1 MTFTL
6 QCYLTVVNTKLT
18 LFDNKNFFLKKNKTC
33 QLIKKIRFLEI
44 QMIFC
49 FSKIGVSKIKQ
60 FLIFARLNGLYFKA

>member
-18 LFDNKNFFLKKNKTC
+18 LFDNKKFFLKKNKTC

-44 QMIFC
+44 QMIFVLA
-49 FSKIGVSKIKQ
+49 K
-60 FLIFARLNGLYFKA
+60 